1 MLLEAFYIRS
11 YYLKKIEDKNALGP
25 KEFTVF
31 NLFTFTSGYTAFYF
45 HSTCITRI
53 HTYTY
58 INKMDRF
65 KHLQILTDEELSKHS
80 ELCVFTQ
87 GTRKV
92 RAGEA
97 YRCKEGH
104 ITFVSATG
112 IDSVFAAIRAMKR
125 KDAHFD
131 VSIYGKM
138 TTIKTGGYNFQGRRT
153 KASLDKLDQQP
164 KTNPCAVC
172 FATTRSMG
180 THRAD
185 LDSLMTA
192 CPVSLL
198 LKEALHRQRSKK
210 EKKIKKVVKGY
221 QNKCFYGTTCP
232 RLIGKDCLTGCP
244 NQLKYEQKMERK
256 AWQEQLQRE
265 MEEAAVARKLEEEKK
280 EHRKRMKEIRRC
292 NFFATRIQKV
302 LRGFLVRKKIQM
314 EEELWYSDLL
324 IDLPTSGGWDN
335 ILKQLTVVEY
345 DSEELLQEA
354 SIDEVIAALGEINFS
369 LAKHK
374 ARYLLKIIKRR
385 TNILSCSWSVMKPGY
400 PPRY

>member
-1 MLLEAFYIRS
+1 
-11 YYLKKIEDKNALGP
+11 
-25 KEFTVF
+25 
-31 NLFTFTSGYTAFYF
+31 
-45 HSTCITRI
+45 
-53 HTYTY
+53 
-58 INKMDRF
+58 MDRF
-65 KHLQILTDEELSKHS
+65 KHLQTLTDEELSKHS

-112 IDSVFAAIRAMKR
+112 SSSVFAAMRAMKR
-125 KDAHFD
+125 KDAHFG

-138 TTIKTGGYNFQGRRT
+138 TTIKTGGYNFQARRT

-198 LKEALHRQRSKK
+198 LKEAQHRQRSKK
-210 EKKIKKVVKGY
+210 EKKIKMVKVY
-221 QNKCFYGTTCP
+221 QENKCFYGTTCP
-232 RLIGKDCLTGCP
+232 RLQGKDCLTGCP

-265 MEEAAVARKLEEEKK
+265 MDEAAVEEQQERERK

-302 LRGFLVRKKIQM
+302 LRGFLVRKKIEM

-324 IDLPTSGGWDN
+324 FDLPTSGGWEN
-335 ILKQLTVVEY
+335 ILKQLTLVEY

-354 SIDEVIAALGEINFS
+354 SIDDLVVALGKIHFR

-374 ARYLLKIIKRR
+374 AKYLLKIINKR
-385 TNILSCSWSVMKPGY
+385 TNILSWSWSVMKPGF
-400 PPRY
+400 PPGF